1 MNLIDYGAHEAYIH
15 LAVKNADGEWFEVD
29 GDALHWYNSD
39 ESY

>member
-1 MNLIDYGAHEAYIH
+1 MNLIDYGAQEAYIH
-15 LAVKNADGEWFEVD
+15 LAGKNADGEGLEAD